1 VLYFIKKI
9 SRENRA
15 NAAVIIN
22 KGNSIEMWIDDF
34 DRMFI
39 EAG

>member
-1 VLYFIKKI
+1 LYFIKKI
-9 SRENRA
+9 SRENSA

-22 KGNSIEMWIDDF
+22 NGKSIEMWMDDF
-34 DRMFI
+34 DKILI